1 MKTVLFFIVL
11 TICVLTSTFAFAFA
25 DIIYSA
31 QTSFN
36 PAFMMCVGFCLLGL
50 AKIGRK
56 IV

>member
-11 TICVLTSTFAFAFA
+11 TICVLTSTFAFA